1 MRRLSGTHRRAW
13 MTVAAAIVTGIAGAA
28 LVVAHQG
35 AGQSTTVPGALVASV
50 AQSSWTPIT
59 TLTAPKWGGD
69 SAVISVDN
77 RGDFLTAWSGISNTN
92 PKCQPQTQIRIRY
105 RTGKLG
111 PVEQL
116 TPCDHPSTS
125 FPVVASNASG
135 YSIAAWI
142 FNPSAF
148 AIQART
154 ISPTGKLGPLLT
166 VTRKGDQADLV
177 NVGISP
183 AGQALVAWHQLS
195 TVLNSPNSILG
206 RFISPAGKPGPVMD
220 IGGATGQLPS
230 VVFDKTGT
238 ATVGW
243 SAGGDQSVARRVT
256 PKGMGA
262 VKTIFGPPYGK
273 VSGTVYGTPRLAD
286 DSNGDTFVLATAD
299 TTVKSKRVE
308 HLLYRKWAKS
318 GTLGP
323 VITVAN
329 PRSTLSITNIGDGP
343 ALAADGKGDAVVA
356 WDSALTTVTVNH
368 QPQAAVWG
376 RRVSSAGKPG
386 PSVRLGSGF
395 LPKAAAG
402 RAGAGLVTW
411 QSGQVASPYP
421 TNIHGRRASATTGT
435 FGPLL
440 QFTGAG
446 GYAVPAVDPAGEFGV
461 IWVGGSV
468 GSLVQARFGH

>member
-1 MRRLSGTHRRAW
+1 
-13 MTVAAAIVTGIAGAA
+13 
-28 LVVAHQG
+28 
-35 AGQSTTVPGALVASV
+35 V

-77 RGDFLTAWSGISNTN
+77 SGDFLTAWSGISNTN
-92 PKCQPQTQIRIRY
+92 PSCQPQTQIRIRY
-105 RTGKLG
+105 RTGQLG

-116 TPCDHPSTS
+116 TPCLHPWTS

-142 FNPSAF
+142 FNPSDPAV
-148 AIQART
+148 QART

-183 AGQALVAWHQLS
+183 AGQALVAWHQVS

-206 RFISPAGKPGPVMD
+206 RFISPGSTLGPVMD
-220 IGGATGQLPS
+220 IGGATSQLPS

-243 SAGGDQSVARRVT
+243 SAGTQSVARRVT
-256 PKGMGA
+256 PSGMGA
-262 VKTIFGPPYGK
+262 VKAIFGPPFGE
-273 VSGTVYGTPRLAD
+273 VSGTGYGVPRLAD

-299 TTVKSKRVE
+299 TTVMNKPVE

-343 ALAADGKGDAVVA
+343 ALAADGTGDAVVT
-356 WDSALTTVTVNH
+356 WDSALTTVTVNN
-368 QPQAAVWG
+368 QPEAAVWG
-376 RRVSSAGKPG
+376 RRVSSSGVLG
-386 PSVRLGSGF
+386 PSVHLGSGF
-395 LPKAAAG
+395 LPRVAVDP
-402 RAGAGLVTW
+402 AGAALVTW
-411 QSGQVASPYP
+411 QSGQGGSPYP
-421 TNIHGRRASATTGT
+421 TSISGRRASATTGT

-446 GYAVPAVDPAGEFGV
+446 GYAIPAVDSAGEFGV
-461 IWVGGSV
+461 IWVGGSI

>member
-1 MRRLSGTHRRAW
+1 MA
-13 MTVAAAIVTGIAGAA
+13 VAAAIVTGITGAA

-35 AGQSTTVPGALVASV
+35 AGQGATVPGALVASM

-59 TLTAPKWGGD
+59 TLTAPKWVGD
-69 SAVISVDN
+69 SAVISVDS
-77 RGDFLTAWSGISNTN
+77 RGDFLAGWSGISDTN
-92 PKCQPQTQIRIRY
+92 PNCNPQTQIRIRY

-116 TPCDHPSTS
+116 TPCDHPWTS

-142 FNPSAF
+142 FNPNAPD
-148 AIQART
+148 ADVVQART

-195 TVLNSPNSILG
+195 TVFNTPNSILG
-206 RFISPAGKPGPVMD
+206 RFISPGSKLGPVMD

-273 VSGTVYGTPRLAD
+273 VSGTAYGTPRLSD

-299 TTVKSKRVE
+299 TTVNNKRVE

-318 GTLGP
+318 GALGP
-323 VITVAN
+323 VITVAT

-368 QPQAAVWG
+368 QPEAAVWG
-376 RRVSSAGKPG
+376 RRVSSSGKLG
-386 PSVRLGSGF
+386 PSVHLGSGF
-395 LPKAAAG
+395 LPKVAVDP
-402 RAGAGLVTW
+402 AGAGLVTW

-421 TNIHGRRASATTGT
+421 TNIHGRRASATAGT

-446 GYAVPAVDPAGEFGV
+446 GYAVPAVDPAGQFGV